1 MNFCKRYRMSE
12 LIYLWKDDAPYT
24 VDCPGQEQPSLK
36 PFPVKGSKGA
46 VVVIPGGGYHFKAPH
61 EGDPICMMLN
71 ETGISAYTLDY
82 RVAPCNKFAPL
93 SDANRA
99 VKVLRSMGYE
109 KVAVLGF
116 SAGGNLACNAATH
129 YDKGNP
135 DSSDPIDKYSSRPDD
150 FVPCYAVVS
159 CISHTHIGSVR
170 NLLGSECESLIWQRY
185 FSAEENI
192 TPDTP
197 SAFIWHTMKDN
208 LVPVE
213 NALNLASAMSAK
225 GVPYEM
231 HIFPF
236 GGHGMGLA
244 ENDSTVHQWT
254 TLLQKYLKERN
265 YD

>member
-1 MNFCKRYRMSE
+1 MSD
-12 LIYLWKDDAPYT
+12 LIYLYKGDAPYT
-24 VDCPGQEQPSLK
+24 AECPGQEQPSLK

-46 VVVIPGGGYHFKAPH
+46 VIVIPGGGYHFKAPH
-61 EGDPICMMLN
+61 EGDPISMMIN
-71 ETGISAYTLDY
+71 EAGISAYTLDY
-82 RVAPCNKFAPL
+82 RVYPCHKMAPL
-93 SDANRA
+93 SDVNRA

-129 YDKGNP
+129 YDKGIP
-135 DSSDPIDKYSSRPDD
+135 GSEDPIERYSSRPDD

-159 CISHTHIGSVR
+159 FISYTHMGSVNR
-170 NLLGSECESLIWQRY
+170 LLGQEAENLDCQRF
-185 FSAEENI
+185 FSAEQNV

-197 SAFIWHTMKDN
+197 PAFIWHTFKDN

-213 NALNLASAMSAK
+213 NALNLAAALSAK
-225 GVPYEM
+225 GVPAEL
-231 HIFPF
+231 HVFPF

-254 TLLQKYLKERN
+254 LLLKKYLKDRN